1 MSRRASIETNEE
13 NPKLPIAKEEIHQPM
28 VTIGVMTKVES
39 WLTQNQNAMAKVKH
53 GEVNPSYKS

>member
-39 WLTQNQNAMAKVKH
+39 WLT
-53 GEVNPSYKS
+53 

>member
-1 MSRRASIETNEE
+1 MKNEHEKREKAIRDEMSRRASIETNEE

-39 WLTQNQNAMAKVKH
+39 WLT
-53 GEVNPSYKS
+53 